1 MPTTDE
7 VLAWLDARFRF
18 VDWRELDGHASGLQ
32 VARRGERVERIAVA
46 VDARQA
52 SIDAAAAAGAQML
65 IVHHGLLWG
74 RERPVTGALH
84 RRLAALIAADIALVG
99 IHLPLDAHPELGN
112 NIGLMRALGAV
123 EIAPFGLYKGRL
135 IGMKGRL
142 PEPLPLAEVAQRI
155 CAPHRPLAVCD
166 HRRAPV
172 RTVAA
177 VSGGAP
183 RESAQAIAH
192 GLDCYITGDASH
204 EAAVEAAEHGL
215 DLIFGG
221 HYATET
227 AGVRQTAA
235 ALERELGVATVF
247 IDLPTGV

>member
-1 MPTTDE
+1 MPTTDA

-18 VDWRELDGHASGLQ
+18 ADWREIDGNASGLQ
-32 VARRGERVERIAVA
+32 VARRGTTVERIAVA

-65 IVHHGLLWG
+65 IVHHGLFWG
-74 RERPVTGALH
+74 RERTVTGALH
-84 RRLAALIAADIALVG
+84 RRLSALLAADIALVG

-112 NIGLMRALGAV
+112 NAGLMAAVGAV
-123 EIAPFGLYKGRL
+123 EIEPFGLYRGRL
-135 IGMKGRL
+135 IGLKGRL
-142 PEPLPLAEVAQRI
+142 PEPLPLSEVADRI

-177 VSGGAP
+177 ISGGAP
-183 RESAQAIAH
+183 RDATQAMAQGI
-192 GLDCYITGDASH
+192 DCYITGDASH
-204 EAAVEAAEHGL
+204 EVAVEAAEHGL
-215 DLIFGG
+215 DLVFGG

-227 AGVRQTAA
+227 AGVRRTAA
-235 ALERELGVATVF
+235 ALERELGVATLF